1 MHPCLSLNV
10 QSNPD
15 YRGMTA
21 CDKSAFHP
29 IPIAPNGARRGYVA
43 VHPISIAPN
52 GARRGYVAVH
62 PISIAPNG
70 ARRGC
75 IRALRVRT
83 IGRRGDATVFGPT
96 TVRGPPRESQALC
109 RYVMRPRVR
118 S

>member
-29 IPIAPNGARRGYVA
+29 I
-43 VHPISIAPN
+43 SIAPN
-52 GARRGYVAVH
+52 GARRGYVAFH
-62 PISIAPNG
+62 PIPIAPNG
-70 ARRGC
+70 ARRGSVAFHPIPIAPNGARRGY

-83 IGRRGDATVFGPT
+83 IGVAGDGTGDAMVFNPIA
-96 TVRGPPRESQALC
+96 VRGPPPDQALC
-109 RYVMRPRVR
+109 RYVMRPR
-118 S
+118 